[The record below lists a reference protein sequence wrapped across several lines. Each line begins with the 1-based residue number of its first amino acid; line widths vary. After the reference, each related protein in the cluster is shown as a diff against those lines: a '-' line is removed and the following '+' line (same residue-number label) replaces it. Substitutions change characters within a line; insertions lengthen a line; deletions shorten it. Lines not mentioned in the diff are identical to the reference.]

1 MRTYRRVDKVGQGTY
16 STVYRGKDLVT
27 GGVVALKHIR
37 LANMDDTSLE
47 FMAREV
53 DVLARLGEHP
63 NIVNLLDVACGR
75 DKSSMYLV
83 SLFYFNSRVYGQLG
97 G

>member
-1 MRTYRRVDKVGQGTY
+1 
-16 STVYRGKDLVT
+16 
-27 GGVVALKHIR
+27 
-37 LANMDDTSLE
+37 
-47 FMAREV
+47 V